1 MEFTEVVRRRRM
13 VRVFTDDPVD
23 PEVLDRVL
31 DAANRAPS
39 AGFSQGQAW
48 LALTDPADR
57 ERFWSLRDGD
67 EEMWADD
74 DTRRAPAV
82 VVPLANKDV
91 YLDRYAEADKG
102 WTDRDEDRWPVPYWY
117 VDTGMAA
124 ENLLLAVVDEGLG
137 ALFFGIPTPLWDA
150 FRDAFGVPDGWD
162 PVGAVALGHPGDRTA
177 EPRASGHTR
186 RRRTLEEVVHRGRW

>member
-1 MEFTEVVRRRRM
+1 MEFAEVVRRRRM
-13 VRVFTDDPVD
+13 VRSFRDDPVD
-23 PEVLDRVL
+23 GQVLDRVL

-48 LALTDPADR
+48 LALTDAADLD
-57 ERFWSLRDGD
+57 RFWSLRAGD
-67 EEMWADD
+67 EEMWAGDA
-74 DTRRAPAV
+74 TRRAPVV

-91 YLDRYAEADKG
+91 YLDRYAESDKG
-102 WTDRDEDRWPVPYWY
+102 WTDRAEDRWPVPYWY

-137 ALFFGIPTPLWDA
+137 ALFFGIPTPLWGP
-150 FRDAFGVPDGWD
+150 FRETFGVPEAWD
-162 PVGAVALGHPGDRTA
+162 PVGAVALGHPGDPGA

-186 RRRTLEEVVHRGRW
+186 RRRTLDEVVHRGRW